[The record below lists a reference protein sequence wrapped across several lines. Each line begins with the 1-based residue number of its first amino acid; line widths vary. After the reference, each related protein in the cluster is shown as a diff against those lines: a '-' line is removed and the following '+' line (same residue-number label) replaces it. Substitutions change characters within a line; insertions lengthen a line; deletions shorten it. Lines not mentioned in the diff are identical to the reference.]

1 MEDVIKFLNNLFPK
15 FQDEYRGKLTID
27 QAAEGIEKVIENA
40 EDLLDD
46 SLILF
51 KASKFPRSISLA
63 IMAVEEVSK
72 IEIIK
77 KILLSNGVE
86 GKIWKEFKNHKT
98 KNHTWYFPVLKKFSV
113 SNYDV
118 KHFVGVQSDWVKR
131 INDLKNYTLYLNAN
145 RINGGSDFEWNLPK
159 TLIQKDFCGM
169 FIVAAIEVVKDDRI
183 TWDSNS
189 LGIFIKHWKL
199 IDDEIR
205 CEKPLLFYKELR
217 DLKIISEDR
226 YMKIVSNL
234 NK

>member
-1 MEDVIKFLNNLFPK
+1 MEDVIKFLNTLFPE

-27 QAAEGIEKVIENA
+27 QAAEGIQKVIENA

-51 KASKFPRSISLA
+51 KASKFPRAISLA

-77 KILLSNGVE
+77 KILLANGIE
-86 GKIWKEFKNHKT
+86 GRIWKEFKNHKT

-113 SNYDV
+113 ANNDV
-118 KHFVGVQSDWVKR
+118 KHFVGAKSNWVKR
-131 INDLKNYTLYLNAN
+131 IDDLKNQTLYLNAN
-145 RINGGSDFEWNLPK
+145 RKNDGLDFEWNLPK
-159 TLIQKDFCGM
+159 TLVQKDFCGM
-169 FIVAAIEVVKDDRI
+169 FLVAAIEVVNDDRI
-183 TWDSNS
+183 TWDSDS
-189 LGIFIKHWKL
+189 LEIFTRHWKL

-205 CEKPLLFYKELR
+205 CEKPVLFYKELR
-217 DLKIISEDR
+217 DLGMISEDR
-226 YMKIVSNL
+226 FMKIVSNC